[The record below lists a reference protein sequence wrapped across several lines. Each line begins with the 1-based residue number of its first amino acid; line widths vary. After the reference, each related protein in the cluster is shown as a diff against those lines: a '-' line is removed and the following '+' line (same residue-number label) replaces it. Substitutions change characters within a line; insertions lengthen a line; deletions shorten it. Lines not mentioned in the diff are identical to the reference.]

1 MEFTNYKRIDRTS
14 NSMDCYIHLLFKKKP
29 NPAQLKNWFEK
40 KKWLEKTKAQPNPT
54 EPTYNTAK
62 SYTR

>member
-29 NPAQLKNWFEK
+29 NPAQLKNW
-40 KKWLEKTKAQPNPT
+40 LEKTKAQLNRT
-54 EPTYNTAK
+54 KPTYNTVK
-62 SYTR
+62 SYTTII

>member
-1 MEFTNYKRIDRTS
+1 MEFTNYKHIDRS
-14 NSMDCYIHLLFKKKP
+14 RNSMDSYIHLLFFFKKP

-40 KKWLEKTKAQPNPT
+40 TKAQPNRT

-62 SYTR
+62 SYTTIL